1 MAANPSD
8 KPRHFF
14 TLDEYFALEHAGDAR
29 YEYWDG
35 DIVCMSGGSRAHG
48 RIVGNVFYWLSARL
62 IGGPCQVFTGDT
74 AIRTATAPPYRYP
87 DVSVACGELSFETI
101 RGVDA
106 LVNPALI
113 VEVLSPTTEQ
123 LDRGAKFAAYQAIE
137 TFREY
142 LLVAPH
148 TPAVQRYTRPSDGL
162 WTPEDTSGMKSEV
175 VLQSIGCSLALS
187 EIYANVKF
195 DAVQK

>member
-1 MAANPSD
+1 MAADPTD

-14 TLDEYFALEHAGDAR
+14 TLEEYFALEHTGDAR

-74 AIRTATAPPYRYP
+74 AIRTDAAPPYRYP
-87 DVSVACGELSFETI
+87 DVSVACLEPKFETI

-106 LVNPALI
+106 MVNPVLI

-123 LDRGAKFAAYQAIE
+123 LDRGPKFIAYQAIQS
-137 TFREY
+137 FREY
-142 LLVAPH
+142 LLVSPD
-148 TPAVQRYTRPSDGL
+148 TPVVRRYTRHPDGL
-162 WTPEDTSGMKSEV
+162 WMPEDTSETNSEV
-175 VLQSIGCSLALS
+175 ALESVGCSLALA
-187 EIYANVKF
+187 EIYANVRF
-195 DAVQK
+195 DALQN

>member
-1 MAANPSD
+1 MAADPTD
-8 KPRHFF
+8 KPRPFF

-48 RIVGNVFYWLSARL
+48 RIVGNVFYWLSAKL
-62 IGGPCQVFTGDT
+62 IGGSCQVFTGDT
-74 AIRTATAPPYRYP
+74 AIRTAAAPPYRYP
-87 DVSVACGELSFETI
+87 DVSVGCGDLKFEAI

-106 LVNPALI
+106 LVNPVLI

-123 LDRGAKFAAYQAIE
+123 LDRGPKFTAYQAIE

-142 LLVAPH
+142 LLVAPDV
-148 TPAVQRYTRPSDGL
+148 PAVRRYTRQSDGL
-162 WTPEDTSGMKSEV
+162 WMPEDTSETNTEV
-175 VLQSIGCSLALS
+175 ALESVGCSLALA
-187 EIYANVKF
+187 EIYANVRF
-195 DAVQK
+195 DAVRK